1 VAVQWHEQQ
10 VGSESTRHIPT
21 MVYHFIKSIELIIAP
36 LYDEKYTVEELLQND
51 LKKARPQIFKERN
64 EAPNLKPHGRAL
76 SFKSSVGY
84 RYRLGNLTAHSSGA
98 APRKSS
104 NGYEI
109 WATL

>member
-1 VAVQWHEQQ
+1 
-10 VGSESTRHIPT
+10 

-76 SFKSSVGY
+76 PLKSSHG
-84 RYRLGNLTAHSSGA
+84 LSISFGNLTLAVHSSGA
-98 APRKSS
+98 APRK
-104 NGYEI
+104 
-109 WATL
+109 